1 MATNPSSSN
10 LALKI
15 RHPPFVPAGEN
26 LPAEGGMGNS
36 LFANGCGVRSGGAAV
51 LGPGER
57 EAQAGSNRGVTARGK
72 LGKRR
77 GFFSH

>member
-15 RHPPFVPAGEN
+15 HHPQFVPAGEN

-36 LFANGCGVRSGGAAV
+36 LFAKGCDVRSGDAAG

-57 EAQAGSNRGVTARGK
+57 EAQAGGNRGVTARDK

-77 GFFSH
+77 GFFSN